1 MSNRPDLTPN
11 PSSDPGKE
19 ALARA
24 RAARAVLREQEQ
36 IKEQKQKESQARR
49 RLFLKNTAARTC
61 ILYTALNILY
71 FLIYI
76 AVIFPIKEQPFSDMI
91 RGGTSIVGHAVFFA
105 ASLLTAFV
113 YSIVLYRRQEKKPG
127 SVIAYLRQSSVWFT
141 VSMAL
146 CLAAHGIYLDMLYNP
161 YAVTDAAIF
170 LGPSFLLTFAV
181 LLFSLGLTAANQIYH
196 LERISLAIRPLL
208 HLIAVCSLMS
218 ICIQAIAHGFST
230 NADFLIFLVIFAVLY
245 AFVCIFVFAAKGSI
259 RREENDAE
267 EYESMFKKAPA
278 KPSDN
283 EQTK

>member
-1 MSNRPDLTPN
+1 MSNRPDITPN

-36 IKEQKQKESQARR
+36 IKEQKQQESLVRR
-49 RLFLKNTAARTC
+49 RLLLKNTATRTC
-61 ILYTALNILY
+61 TLYTVLNILY
-71 FLIYI
+71 FFIYI
-76 AVIFPIKEQPFSDMI
+76 AVIYPIKDQPFSDMI
-91 RGGTSIVGHAVFFA
+91 RGGTSIVGHAVFFT

-113 YSIVLYRRQEKKPG
+113 YSIVLYRRQEKKPHPV
-127 SVIAYLRQSSVWFT
+127 STYLNQSCIWFT

-146 CLAAHGIYLDMLYNP
+146 CLASHGIYLDMLYNP

-181 LLFSLGLTAANQIYH
+181 LLFSLGLTAANQIYR
-196 LERISLAIRPLL
+196 LERIPLAIRPLL
-208 HLIAVCSLMS
+208 HLIAVCTLMS
-218 ICIQAIAHGFST
+218 VCIQAIAHGFST

-259 RREENDAE
+259 RREENEAE

-283 EQTK
+283 EQSK